1 MTLESNLNPNDLQ
14 PPPRVTGS
22 LILLHAISGLCCGVF
37 GLIQTIQPDAF
48 TAQFVPGYEGP
59 DVPQAIK
66 VVGIVSMAPLP
77 LLVILEAMAGIG
89 LITASRR
96 AVAQLRW
103 WAILRAVLAALGLIL
118 GVLTKEANIGFQ
130 MEMYEA
136 MAVAVGSDEFVPS
149 SIEEVEQNFNIG
161 LLVGLLL
168 GLAAPIGVGLWL
180 MGGRGVRLQ
189 ERLDL
194 WRVATGGRA

>member
-22 LILLHAISGLCCGVF
+22 LILLHAITGLCCGVF

-48 TAQFVPGYEGP
+48 
-59 DVPQAIK
+59 
-66 VVGIVSMAPLP
+66 
-77 LLVILEAMAGIG
+77 
-89 LITASRR
+89 TASRR

-194 WRVATGGRA
+194 WRVATGGRGVREPPPRSGPF